1 MLRFIRWDVSFH
13 HEQGIDRDLPL
24 AISHH
29 AIQRIFQRST
39 FGRDTKFSNAFAFF
53 QKQFA
58 SIPFWYHLFFAL
70 TAHRQI
76 TASNA
81 EPLKLPIA
89 AQDGLFLCEFSLK
102 ENNLPHC
109 DIRTFVGSHQ
119 LSTEQEKI
127 RNIEEG
133 ITKIY
138 SELPLIYLMG
148 SPFQTVR
155 TPQTDS
161 IGAEGVEATFMLE
174 AILIR
179 QKPEILRVMEF
190 IEKDNKKNRA
200 LYDLIMSNFEFLVSL
215 TTDTDH
221 IVNNLVTAE
230 PNAWLKKIHHHWQKS
245 KIDLL

>member
-1 MLRFIRWDVSFH
+1 M
-13 HEQGIDRDLPL
+13 
-24 AISHH
+24 
-29 AIQRIFQRST
+29 RIFPERKQSST
-39 FGRDTKFSNAFAFF
+39 LRYKNFC
-53 QKQFA
+53 
-58 SIPFWYHLFFAL
+58 W
-70 TAHRQI
+70 
-76 TASNA
+76 
-81 EPLKLPIA
+81 
-89 AQDGLFLCEFSLK
+89 
-102 ENNLPHC
+102 
-109 DIRTFVGSHQ
+109 SHQ

-200 LYDLIMSNFEFLVSL
+200 LYDLIMSNFEFFGFAYYRYRP
-215 TTDTDH
+215 H
-221 IVNNLVTAE
+221 C
-230 PNAWLKKIHHHWQKS
+230 Q
-245 KIDLL
+245 

>member
-1 MLRFIRWDVSFH
+1 
-13 HEQGIDRDLPL
+13 
-24 AISHH
+24 
-29 AIQRIFQRST
+29 
-39 FGRDTKFSNAFAFF
+39 
-53 QKQFA
+53 
-58 SIPFWYHLFFAL
+58 
-70 TAHRQI
+70 
-76 TASNA
+76 
-81 EPLKLPIA
+81 
-89 AQDGLFLCEFSLK
+89 
-102 ENNLPHC
+102 
-109 DIRTFVGSHQ
+109 
-119 LSTEQEKI
+119 
-127 RNIEEG
+127 
-133 ITKIY
+133 
-138 SELPLIYLMG
+138 MG

-174 AILIR
+174 ATLIR